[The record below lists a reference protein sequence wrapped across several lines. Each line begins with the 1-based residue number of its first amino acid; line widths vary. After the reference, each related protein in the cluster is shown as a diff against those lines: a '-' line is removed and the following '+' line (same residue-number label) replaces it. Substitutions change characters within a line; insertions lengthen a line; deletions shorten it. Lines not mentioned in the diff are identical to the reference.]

1 MSQPIIIVTGAN
13 GQLGN
18 ECLDAASREPQWNIT
33 GIGREELDLEHLG
46 DIEEIMDDYKPDII
60 INCAAYT
67 AVDKAETER
76 KKASLINSEAP
87 AHLAAWCSK
96 NKALLIHI
104 STDYVFSGASN
115 IPYSENDTTDPVNYY
130 GQSKLQGEKNKLE
143 EDKNADILRTSWVYS
158 EYGHNFVKTML
169 RLAAENGSVKVVK
182 DQYGSPTYAHDL
194 AEGIFNV
201 IRKYI
206 SNDFDKTSVGGT
218 YHFTNS
224 GITNWHDF
232 AKKIFELSET
242 NCVLSPIPTAA
253 FPTPAK
259 RPEYSSLDTSKY
271 RSTFNWEIPHWED
284 ALRRCLRNM
293 NMS

>member
-18 ECLDAASREPQWNIT
+18 ECLDAASREPHWNII
-33 GIGREELDLEHLG
+33 GLGREELDLKNLEA
-46 DIEEIMDDYKPDII
+46 IEEIMDDYKPDII
-60 INCAAYT
+60 INCAAFT

-76 KKASLINSEAP
+76 DVAKRVNSDAP
-87 AHLAAWCSK
+87 QYLAKWCDK
-96 NKALLIHI
+96 NDALLIQI
-104 STDYVFSGASN
+104 STDYVFPGDSQV
-115 IPYSENDTTDPVNYY
+115 PYTEDDNTNPVNYY
-130 GQSKLQGEKNKLE
+130 GQTKLDGEVNILE
-143 EDKNADILRTSWVYS
+143 EDKHAVILRTSWVYS

-169 RLAAENGSVKVVK
+169 RLAAERGSVSVVN
-182 DQYGSPTYAHDL
+182 DQFGSPTYAHDL

-206 SNDFDKTSVGGT
+206 ANDYEKSSVSGIF
-218 YHFTNS
+218 HFTNQ

-232 AKKIFELSET
+232 ARKIFELSET
-242 NCVLSPIPTAA
+242 PCLLNAIPTAD
-253 FPTPAK
+253 FPTPAT
-259 RPEYSSLDTSKY
+259 RPHYSVLDTSKY
-271 RSTFNWEIPHWED
+271 QSTFGWQIPDWED